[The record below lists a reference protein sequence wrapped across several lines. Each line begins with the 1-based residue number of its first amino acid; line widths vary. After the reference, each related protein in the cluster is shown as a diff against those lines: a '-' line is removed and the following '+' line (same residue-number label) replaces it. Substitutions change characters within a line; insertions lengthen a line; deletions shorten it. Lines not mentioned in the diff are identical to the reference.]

1 MIETFNKAKRQKIV
15 INSNQR
21 IAGQYQDYMR
31 NFNKLRKHEQLNRK
45 PSKTCEQ
52 ETHRKLSVSNE
63 QTFEKLVNFICNQEN
78 EH

>member
-1 MIETFNKAKRQKIV
+1 
-15 INSNQR
+15 
-21 IAGQYQDYMR
+21 MR

-45 PSKTCEQ
+45 PSKTYEQ

-78 EH
+78 EHWKSKEMQFSSASLGSV